1 MTDWLDWFFFGC
13 GVVAIACGVWLFYDL
28 KNNMGRWRK

>member
-13 GVVAIACGVWLFYDL
+13 GVVAVGVIIYLIYDFINL
-28 KNNMGRWRK
+28 MGRSK